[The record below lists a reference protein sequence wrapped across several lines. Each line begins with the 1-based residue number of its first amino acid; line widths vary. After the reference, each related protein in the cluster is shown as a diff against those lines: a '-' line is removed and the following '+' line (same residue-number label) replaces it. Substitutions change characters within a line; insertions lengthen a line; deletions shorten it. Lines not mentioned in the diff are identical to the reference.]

1 VLPPNGGFGLVS
13 HRCYFEG
20 QPRVWFMADE
30 LTDFEA
36 KMLKWLAK
44 SDFHLQPWS
53 TKDAAKAFKVTE
65 DEVYEAVAALT
76 KKAAD
81 RIQIFYKDGNV
92 HIAAD

>member
-1 VLPPNGGFGLVS
+1 
-13 HRCYFEG
+13 
-20 QPRVWFMADE
+20 MADE

-81 RIQIFYKDGNV
+81 RVQIFYKDGNV